1 MQSAPSS
8 LPASAP
14 PTSTQAV
21 LDACHQDILVH
32 LAELTILAERL
43 SAQDV
48 DAQCRAMAERIEKFF
63 SKTSRAH
70 HAMEERSIF
79 PPLLRDGSDEMVHAV
94 RSLQQD
100 HGWIEEN
107 WIELSPQLAA
117 IAAGQ
122 VEYDLAEFTHA
133 AEMFG
138 DLCREHIQLEE
149 SMIYPVARAQRVV

>member
-1 MQSAPSS
+1 MSS
-8 LPASAP
+8 SPQQG
-14 PTSTQAV
+14 TQAV
-21 LDACHQDILVH
+21 LDACHQEILVH
-32 LAELTILAERL
+32 LADLALLAERL
-43 SAQDV
+43 AAQGV
-48 DAQCRAMAERIEKFF
+48 DDQSRVIAERIERFF

-70 HAMEERSIF
+70 HAMEERQIF
-79 PPLLRDGSDEMVHAV
+79 PALLRDGSDDVVHAV

-122 VEYDLAEFTHA
+122 VEYDLAEFAHA

-138 DLCREHIQLEE
+138 DLCREHIELEE
-149 SMIYPVARAQRVV
+149 SMVYPIARASLLA

>member
-1 MQSAPSS
+1 MSS
-8 LPASAP
+8 SPQQG
-14 PTSTQAV
+14 TQAV
-21 LDACHQDILVH
+21 LDACHQEILVH
-32 LAELTILAERL
+32 LADLALLAERL
-43 SAQDV
+43 AAQGV
-48 DAQCRAMAERIEKFF
+48 DDQCRVIAERIERFF

-70 HAMEERSIF
+70 HAMEERQIF
-79 PPLLRDGSDEMVHAV
+79 PALLRDGSDDVVHAV

-122 VEYDLAEFTHA
+122 VEYDLAEFAHA

-138 DLCREHIQLEE
+138 DLCREHIELEE
-149 SMIYPVARAQRVV
+149 SMVYPIARASLLA